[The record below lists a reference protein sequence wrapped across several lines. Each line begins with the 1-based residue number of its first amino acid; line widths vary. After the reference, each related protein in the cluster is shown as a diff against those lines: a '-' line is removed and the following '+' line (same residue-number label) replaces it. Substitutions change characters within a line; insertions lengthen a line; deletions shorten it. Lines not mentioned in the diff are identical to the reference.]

1 VAHRGP
7 STASVQREEPL
18 AVSATRTVPTA
29 PGSGTP
35 GAAPVPGSA
44 PRRVR
49 PPRWLDLRLVLGV
62 LLVLGSVLLGARVVA
77 AADAT
82 VPVWSAAGDLA
93 AGTVLG
99 TGDLVAV
106 DVRLDDVAGAYLATS
121 TRPEGR
127 TLARAVRGGELL
139 PRTALEEPADLVQ
152 LALPVQAGYVPPG
165 LERGQVVDVYAV
177 ADPAAG
183 ATGAGSGSVAL
194 VVAAAPVQ
202 AISGRTEGV
211 LSTATTTVQVVVSVP
226 AGQAPAVLGA
236 IGGRPLVVVV
246 HGSVDATGGAASV
259 PASTAP
265 STAVPSPVAPAAPVP
280 STGIP
285 SPSAPAAP
293 VPSSAV
299 PSTGAP
305 VAPAPPAAPAP
316 DAITPGAVPPPRAGA
331 ATPGAPA
338 TGTP

>member
-1 VAHRGP
+1 MEG
-7 STASVQREEPL
+7 PL
-18 AVSATRTVPTA
+18 AVSAMRTVPTA
-29 PGSGTP
+29 PAAAAP
-35 GAAPVPGSA
+35 GAAAPVPGSA

-77 AADAT
+77 TADAT

-93 AGTVLG
+93 AGTVL
-99 TGDLVAV
+99 TAGDLVAV

-127 TLARAVRGGELL
+127 TLARAVRDGELL
-139 PRTALEEPADLVQ
+139 PRTALEEPAALVQ
-152 LALPVQAGYVPPG
+152 LALPVQAGFVPPG
-165 LERGQVVDVYAV
+165 LDRGQVVDVYAV

-183 ATGAGSGSVAL
+183 ATAAGDGSVTP

-226 AGQAPAVLGA
+226 ADRAPAVLGA

-246 HGSVDATGGAASV
+246 HGSVDAVAGGTP
-259 PASTAP
+259 PATPSARPSGTPAP
-265 STAVPSPVAPAAPVP
+265 SSPQSSPSAAPA
-280 STGIP
+280 
-285 SPSAPAAP
+285 PSAPASRAP
-293 VPSSAV
+293 SAAPRTTAPSSAR
-299 PSTGAP
+299 PS
-305 VAPAPPAAPAP
+305 AAPSAP
-316 DAITPGAVPPPRAGA
+316 AGA
-331 ATPGAPA
+331 APSTVPPTGAR
-338 TGTP
+338 